1 MHRSRPKP
9 DTAWR
14 ASGALAALKRA
25 RPVKV
30 IAVTG
35 GKGGVGKTTV
45 AVNMAVALAA
55 RGREVL
61 LLDADLGLAN
71 VDVMLGI
78 SPRFNLGH
86 VMAGECALEDAIC
99 TGARGLHVI
108 AAASGVKHMA
118 NLSNA
123 EHCGIVRAFDD
134 LYHRI
139 DVMLIDTAAGLGDSV
154 LTFCQAS
161 QDVVV
166 VVCDEPASLT
176 DAYGLIKVLSRNHG
190 VGRFRIVA
198 SQVRNALHGR
208 ELHMKLARVC
218 DRFLNVT
225 LDYLGAVPLDRYARA
240 AVQRQAPVFD
250 AFPSSPAALA
260 IKNLAERADNWA
272 APDRAR
278 GHLEF
283 FLERLVR
290 AGSGQRPSALQ

>member
-1 MHRSRPKP
+1 MHKG
-9 DTAWR
+9 DTAWHQVD
-14 ASGALAALKRA
+14 ALEAIR
-25 RPVKV
+25 RMTPVKV

-45 AVNMAVALAA
+45 AINLGVALAA

-78 SPRFNLGH
+78 TPRFNLRH
-86 VMAGECALEDAIC
+86 VLAGECVLEEAIC
-99 TGARGLHVI
+99 TGPRGLHVI
-108 AAASGVKHMA
+108 AAASGVRHMA

-123 EHCGIVRAFDD
+123 EHCGIIRAFDE

-154 LTFCQAS
+154 LTFCQAA

-190 VGRFRIVA
+190 VGRFRVVA
-198 SQVRNALHGR
+198 SQVRNSLHGR

-225 LDYLGAVPLDRYARA
+225 LDYLGAVPFDRYARA
-240 AVQRQAPVFD
+240 AMQRQAPVFE

-272 APDRAR
+272 VPDRAR

-283 FLERLVR
+283 FLARLVR
-290 AGSGQRPSALQ
+290 AGSGHASALQ